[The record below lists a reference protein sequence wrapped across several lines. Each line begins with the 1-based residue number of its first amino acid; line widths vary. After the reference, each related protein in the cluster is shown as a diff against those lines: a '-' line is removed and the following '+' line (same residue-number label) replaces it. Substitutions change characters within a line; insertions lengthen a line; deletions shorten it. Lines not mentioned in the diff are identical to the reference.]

1 MNQKEQITI
10 KQVFPNETTSPTLL
24 LFPTNTTSSSNDENN
39 KLQVLIETNDSNE
52 MNLIL
57 NTIKNMFPSANVIRT
72 CYQDNNLTPKETPS
86 SSSSSPPPPTPNNSK
101 AYLSVTPT
109 ECKKA
114 TTERAASIDNSSLI
128 ISDSNSIERQE
139 SKDSGFWTRSK
150 CSFESTKSLSIDVTA
165 KSSQAVINT
174 TTTTTTTVTPTPTI
188 TPATPKQEHLLDSS
202 SVSTQFNIKNNYL
215 TSDSLSI
222 NSYNWKKWKKGQAWR
237 YSNTNLSE
245 QTNNNNNDTIRT
257 ATTTNNSFCSS
268 DNSSFS
274 FSIDRNEDESNESY
288 TNTTTTNNY
297 FSNSFELAT
306 SKLSLQANNQWSS
319 STSKLEILS
328 NSTNTNSTSTSDSN
342 INSSNNLINSQK
354 RRGKLVRDRTIDNT
368 DDHISNNNNN
378 NKTSSNL
385 NLNEDTPNNNN
396 IESREIL
403 TSSPIQS
410 CDTSAATLSKS
421 GRISPPEKRLSISFK
436 SNEFNN
442 SLEHK
447 LMDAANLT
455 NEKLIT
461 FIKSDEFQTALYA
474 TMPTSEAQ
482 LKQTIAKLLA
492 IKFQLNNNNNDDEL
506 IKYLIEKNVYLQT
519 ILQQQLQLQTRSS
532 ACPSPAL
539 SPLSTSNLIP
549 NVNKLTLLTPPPSC
563 KSPIQSNTQYD
574 FHQDLQMKLN
584 LKSNDTETL
593 SSSSS
598 PSSFTPF
605 QKVNN
610 MQEQRLNANYT
621 KMNSSF
627 DFKYINNNYL
637 SNNNNNNNKYMYR
650 SNSSP
655 SYSATLLNDTDSMV
669 LPLGSQHQQQANAD
683 FEQPSN
689 FISSFAF
696 NYNKS
701 LPPQSA
707 SNYQQFLSNQPIP
720 QQQSVYYPINFI
732 DSSSKEKSI
741 NNNRLIKPPA
751 IVITESEY
759 NANTNN
765 APPPPSSTTCS
776 ENKSTSE
783 FNRNRFMNSSFHFNQ
798 SLESIMTQHSNDK
811 NLQQS
816 AKNLKPHVCGICQ
829 KRFARSDMLIR
840 HSRLHSGV
848 RPYRCNKCGQ
858 EFSRSDH
865 LNTHLRTHTGEKPY
879 VCPHCSYA
887 ACRKDMITR
896 HLKVHSKN
904 NNINNTINRQ
914 SSSFDSAAAA
924 ATSSLSLNTAPNN
937 SYLFSNN
944 IFKKNNLENSNH
956 NFLFNGL
963 TRMDV
968 NNLENLKH
976 KSMSSL
982 TSF

>member
-10 KQVFPNETTSPTLL
+10 KQVFPNESTSPTLL
-24 LFPTNTTSSSNDENN
+24 LFPTNTTNTSSNDENN

-52 MNLIL
+52 MNLII

-72 CYQDNNLTPKETPS
+72 CYQDNNLSPKETPH
-86 SSSSSPPPPTPNNSK
+86 PPPTTTTAASSNNSK

-128 ISDSNSIERQE
+128 ISDCNSIERQE

-165 KSSQAVINT
+165 KSSQAVYINT
-174 TTTTTTTVTPTPTI
+174 TSTTTVTPTPTI
-188 TPATPKQEHLLDSS
+188 TPSPPKQEHLRDAS

-245 QTNNNNNDTIRT
+245 QTNNNDTIRT
-257 ATTTNNSFCSS
+257 KTTNNSFCSS

-306 SKLSLQANNQWSS
+306 SKLSLQTNNQWSS

-328 NSTNTNSTSTSDSN
+328 NSNNTNSTSTSDSN

-368 DDHISNNNNN
+368 DDHISNNNN
-378 NKTSSNL
+378 KTSSNL
-385 NLNEDTPNNNN
+385 NLNEDTANN

-403 TSSPIQS
+403 TSSPIQN
-410 CDTSAATLSKS
+410 CDITVAATLSKS

-474 TMPTSEAQ
+474 TMPTSENQ

-492 IKFQLNNNNNDDEL
+492 IKFQLNNNNNTDDEL

-519 ILQQQLQLQTRSS
+519 ILQQRLQLQNRSS

-539 SPLSTSNLIP
+539 SPFSTSNLIP
-549 NVNKLTLLTPPPSC
+549 NVNKLTLLTPPPSS

-584 LKSNDTETL
+584 LKSNDTET
-593 SSSSS
+593 SSSS
-598 PSSFTPF
+598 SSFTPF

-637 SNNNNNNNKYMYR
+637 SNNNKYMYR

-655 SYSATLLNDTDSMV
+655 SYSAALLNDADSMV
-669 LPLGSQHQQQANAD
+669 LASQQQANTTD
-683 FEQPSN
+683 LNHFQQQPSN
-689 FISSFAF
+689 FLSSFAF

-707 SNYQQFLSNQPIP
+707 SNYQQFLSNQQPS
-720 QQQSVYYPINFI
+720 QQQQPIYYPINFI
-732 DSSSKEKSI
+732 DSSKEISI
-741 NNNRLIKPPA
+741 NNNNRLIKPPA

-765 APPPPSSTTCS
+765 APPPPPPTATSTKN
-776 ENKSTSE
+776 ENSKSTSE

-798 SLESIMTQHSNDK
+798 SLESIMTHSNDSK
-811 NLQQS
+811 NLQQQQS

-914 SSSFDSAAAA
+914 SSSFDSAAVA

-937 SYLFSNN
+937 SYLFCNN
-944 IFKKNNLENSNH
+944 IIKKNNLGNSNH